1 MGKMISGAEYP
12 LSEIFSSNF
21 EYHIPQYQR
30 PYAWTEEE
38 ASILFDD
45 LYEFFK
51 NEEEDNYFL
60 GSMVLIKQDRI
71 PLSEVIDGQQRLTT
85 LTILLAVIADAL
97 SGERRSDCEVYLKE
111 KGNAIQG
118 IAAKPRLMLRDVDQ
132 AFFGNYIQ
140 NLKLSEMLQLDP
152 AQLRSESQQH
162 IWRNCQTLRDRL
174 QESFAGDEGEI
185 ARFAGF
191 LVTRCYL
198 VVVSTPNQPSAYRV
212 FSVMNSRG
220 LDLLPTDIIKA
231 DIVAKIPERERD
243 YYAKRWEELEGLATR
258 DGFEDVFS
266 HTRMV
271 YGKRK
276 AKRTLNEEFKSFV
289 IDSIYREEGD
299 ESVASKRLIDE
310 VIDPMTIAYI
320 TVKKND
326 YRASSR
332 SDEVN
337 GYLGWLNCI
346 NNSDWV
352 PVAMAFMR
360 AWGNDF
366 EYAAWFMGK
375 LERLAAYLL
384 ATSKGVNK
392 RIARYGEVLV
402 EMERRSDSSLSDP
415 IKSINLTS
423 DERREFLDA
432 LNGEV
437 YAKTNAARKYIVLR
451 LDSFVGDGAASY
463 SPSVFTIEH
472 VLPQKI
478 KDGSEWMKAWPDDD
492 DRTRWLNRI
501 ANLVP
506 LNRRR
511 NSAAQN
517 YDFLKKKEKYFKGSN
532 QVSSYALTTQVLAED
547 EWTPGV
553 VARRQEDLL
562 EVFKASWDL

>member
-12 LSEIFSSNF
+12 ISEIFSSNF
-21 EYHIPQYQR
+21 EYHIPLYQR

-38 ASILFDD
+38 ASALFDD

-51 NEEEDNYFL
+51 NEDEDNYFL

-97 SGERRSDCEVYLKE
+97 SDDKRSDCEAYLKE

-118 IAAKPRLMLRDVDQ
+118 IPAKPRLILRETDQ
-132 AFFGNYIQ
+132 PFFEKYIQ
-140 NLKLSEMLQLDP
+140 DLKLDEMLQLDP
-152 AQLRSESQQH
+152 IQLGSESQQH
-162 IWRNCQTLRDRL
+162 IWKNCQTLREL
-174 QESFAGDEGEI
+174 LLKSFKDNEEEI
-185 ARFAGF
+185 ARFARF

-231 DIVAKIPERERD
+231 DVVARIPEQERD
-243 YYAKRWEELEGLATR
+243 HYAKRWEELEDMATR

-276 AKRTLNEEFKSFV
+276 AKRALNEEFKSFV
-289 IDSIYREEGD
+289 IDSVYRKETD
-299 ESVASKRLIDE
+299 ETVAPKRLFDE
-310 VIDPMTIAYI
+310 VIDPMTTAYI
-320 TVKKND
+320 TVKQND
-326 YRASSR
+326 YHASSN

-337 GYLGWLNCI
+337 RKLMWLNRI
-346 NNSDWV
+346 NNSDWI

-360 AWGNDF
+360 AWGNDS
-366 EYAAWFMGK
+366 EYVMWFMGR

-384 ATSKGVNK
+384 VTSKGINK
-392 RIARYGEVLV
+392 RIVRYSEVLE
-402 EMERRSDSSLSDP
+402 EMERRPNSTLSDP
-415 IKSINLTS
+415 LQSIDLTAS
-423 DERREFLDA
+423 ERQEFLDA
-432 LNGEV
+432 LNGEIYTKASAV
-437 YAKTNAARKYIVLR
+437 RKYIVLR
-451 LDSFVGDGAASY
+451 LDSFIGDGAASY

-478 KDGSEWMKAWPDDD
+478 ENDSEWMQAWSDDG
-492 DRTRWLNRI
+492 DRARWLNRI

-517 YDFLKKKEKYFKGSN
+517 YDFKVKKEKYFKGNSS
-532 QVSSYALTTQVLAED
+532 VSSYALTTQVLAED

-562 EVFKASWDL
+562 GVFKDGWDL